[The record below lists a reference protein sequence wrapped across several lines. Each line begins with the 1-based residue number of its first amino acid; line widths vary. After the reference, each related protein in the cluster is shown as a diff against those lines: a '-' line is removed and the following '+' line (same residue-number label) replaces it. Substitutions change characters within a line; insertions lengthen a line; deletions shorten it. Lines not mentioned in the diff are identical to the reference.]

1 MLQGSLSFN
10 TGELANA
17 ENELKVA
24 VSLLEGGQC
33 WPGKE
38 GVAREGPGKERVARE
53 GPGSVGVVVEV
64 RARMGL
70 ARLAWERG
78 QWGQA
83 EASLIR

>member
-10 TGELANA
+10 TGELANT

-24 VSLLEGGQC
+24 VSLLEGGHC
-33 WPGKE
+33 WPGSL
-38 GVAREGPGKERVARE
+38 GVARE